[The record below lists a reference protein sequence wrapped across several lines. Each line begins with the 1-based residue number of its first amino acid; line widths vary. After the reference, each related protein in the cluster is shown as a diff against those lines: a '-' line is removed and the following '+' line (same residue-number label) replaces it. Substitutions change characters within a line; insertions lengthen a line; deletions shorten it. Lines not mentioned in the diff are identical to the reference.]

1 MLNEGK
7 TIAEVARSAC
17 LTETSWHRWKNT
29 YGGMKA
35 NDAERLKELEAENR
49 RLKLMV
55 ADLTL
60 DKAMLKEE
68 GFRKTFNP
76 QIAGAALSSCCASG
90 SQVLRTKSLQAHRST
105 KIYSEA
111 GSKATCKCRCRYH
124 RDLT

>member
-1 MLNEGK
+1 MKSKRHTPEQVITKIAEGDQMLNEGK

-35 NDAERLKELEAENR
+35 SDAKRLKELEAENR
-49 RLKLMV
+49 RLKIMV

-68 GFRKTFNP
+68 GFRETSNP
-76 QIAGAALSSCCASG
+76 QIAVVACPKLATSGERRSGAKNWLCS
-90 SQVLRTKSLQAHRST
+90 HR
-105 KIYSEA
+105 
-111 GSKATCKCRCRYH
+111 
-124 RDLT
+124 

>member
-1 MLNEGK
+1 MKGKKHTPDQVIAKLAEGDQMLNEGK

-35 NDAERLKELEAENR
+35 SDAKRLKELEAENR
-49 RLKLMV
+49 RLKIMV

-68 GFRKTFNP
+68 GFRETSNP
-76 QIAGAALSSCCASG
+76 QIAVVACPKLATLGERRSGAKNWLCS
-90 SQVLRTKSLQAHRST
+90 HR
-105 KIYSEA
+105 
-111 GSKATCKCRCRYH
+111 
-124 RDLT
+124 

>member
-1 MLNEGK
+1 MWEESSCWAKFHTPDQVIAKLAEGDRMLNEGK

-35 NDAERLKELEAENR
+35 SDATRLKELEAENR

-68 GFRKTFNP
+68 GFRETSNP
-76 QIAGAALSSCCASG
+76 QIAVVAC
-90 SQVLRTKSLQAHRST
+90 
-105 KIYSEA
+105 
-111 GSKATCKCRCRYH
+111 
-124 RDLT
+124 